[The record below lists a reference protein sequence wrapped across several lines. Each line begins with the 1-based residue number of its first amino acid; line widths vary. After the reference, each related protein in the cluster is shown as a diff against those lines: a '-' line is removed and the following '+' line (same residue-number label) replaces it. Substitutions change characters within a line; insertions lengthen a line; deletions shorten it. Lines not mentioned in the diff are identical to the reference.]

1 MFCVQ
6 DSSAPNILAAQTSVD
21 EDATEVTINKAHDAT
36 VSPYAASVE
45 GVNGNTGRSKAQ
57 LRQHAKTAGVGKF
70 ILILV
75 QAIRL
80 TSCVFCLQQLGSLG
94 DSVLGPLFVLQ
105 LVAVHR
111 DLPPAPR
118 LRHQGVR

>member
-1 MFCVQ
+1 MTDVMFCVQ

-75 QAIRL
+75 WAI
-80 TSCVFCLQQLGSLG
+80 
-94 DSVLGPLFVLQ
+94 
-105 LVAVHR
+105 
-111 DLPPAPR
+111 
-118 LRHQGVR
+118 

>member
-1 MFCVQ
+1 LFVQ

-36 VSPYAASVE
+36 VSPYAAYVE

-75 QAIRL
+75 WAI
-80 TSCVFCLQQLGSLG
+80 
-94 DSVLGPLFVLQ
+94 
-105 LVAVHR
+105 
-111 DLPPAPR
+111 
-118 LRHQGVR
+118 